1 MKFIE
6 KHNQEAASGQ
16 HTFTVGQNQY
26 ADLTV
31 DEFSKFVNGL
41 IKNQSMPRDDLV
53 QDYTLRDLPASVDW
67 RKEVRNVLL
76 NVLSFPNSFFLNCT
90 ISASSTYYLG

>member
-16 HTFTVGQNQY
+16 HTYTVGQNQY

-31 DEFSKFVNGL
+31 DEFSKLVNGL
-41 IKNQSMPRDDLV
+41 IKNQSMARDDLV
-53 QDYTLRDLPASVDW
+53 QDYILRDLPASVDW
-67 RKEVRNVLL
+67 RKEVRNI
-76 NVLSFPNSFFLNCT
+76 FPNVSKEVFLDL
-90 ISASSTYYLG
+90 YYLRI

>member
-16 HTFTVGQNQY
+16 HTYTVGQNQY

-31 DEFSKFVNGL
+31 DEFSKLVNGL
-41 IKNQSMPRDDLV
+41 IKNQSMARDDLV
-53 QDYTLRDLPASVDW
+53 QDYILRDLPASVDW
-67 RKEVRNVLL
+67 RKEVRII
-76 NVLSFPNSFFLNCT
+76 FPN
-90 ISASSTYYLG
+90 IS

>member
-16 HTFTVGQNQY
+16 HTYTVGQNQY

-31 DEFSKFVNGL
+31 DEFSKLVNGL

-67 RKEVRNVLL
+67 RKEVRNI
-76 NVLSFPNSFFLNCT
+76 FQTFAKSFFLICT
-90 ISASSTYYLG
+90 ISEFSTHYLG

>member
-16 HTFTVGQNQY
+16 HTYTVGQNQY

-31 DEFSKFVNGL
+31 DEFSKLVNGL

-53 QDYTLRDLPASVDW
+53 QDYILRDLPASVDW
-67 RKEVRNVLL
+67 RKEVGNIFQT
-76 NVLSFPNSFFLNCT
+76 FPKSFFLICT
-90 ISASSTYYLG
+90 ISEFSTHYLG

>member
-16 HTFTVGQNQY
+16 HTYTVGQNQY

-31 DEFSKFVNGL
+31 DEFSKLVNGL
-41 IKNQSMPRDDLV
+41 IKNQSMARDDLV

-67 RKEVRNVLL
+67 RKEVRNIFSKHFQRVF
-76 NVLSFPNSFFLNCT
+76 S
-90 ISASSTYYLG
+90 